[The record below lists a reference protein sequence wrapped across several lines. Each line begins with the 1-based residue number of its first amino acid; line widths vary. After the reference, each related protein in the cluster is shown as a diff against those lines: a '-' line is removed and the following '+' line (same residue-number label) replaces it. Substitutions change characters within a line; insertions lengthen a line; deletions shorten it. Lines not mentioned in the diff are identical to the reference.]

1 MKLSTRL
8 FGQTYNFKNVK
19 EVLAKAN
26 EPRSGDVLAGVAA
39 QSSQERIAAKQ
50 VLSELTLADLREN
63 PVIPYEED
71 CVTRIIQDGVNETA
85 YGKLKNWTV
94 SELREFVLSDEI
106 SLEELDW
113 VRKGLTS
120 EMVAAVAK
128 ICSNGDLMYG
138 GKKMPVVKR
147 ANTTVGGY
155 GSFSARLQPND
166 TRDDLRSIAAQIYEG
181 LSYGIGD
188 ALIGTNPV
196 TDNVESVTRVLCQI
210 YEVIDKHEVPTQ
222 GCVLAHVTTQ
232 IEAIRRGAPAGRCSG
247 GARFIRLRARRRL
260 RKHIHSIPG
269 EGRPRVV
276 HVLPALFE
284 AEDD

>member
-19 EVLAKAN
+19 GVPSKAN

-85 YGKLKNWTV
+85 YGKPKNWTV

-106 SLEELDW
+106 TLEELDW
-113 VRKGLTS
+113 MRKGLTS

-147 ANTTVGGY
+147 ANTTVGGPVP
-155 GSFSARLQPND
+155 SAPACSRT
-166 TRDDLRSIAAQIYEG
+166 TRAMTWSIAAQIYEG
-181 LSYGIGD
+181 LSYGS
-188 ALIGTNPV
+188 AM
-196 TDNVESVTRVLCQI
+196 R
-210 YEVIDKHEVPTQ
+210 
-222 GCVLAHVTTQ
+222 
-232 IEAIRRGAPAGRCSG
+232 
-247 GARFIRLRARRRL
+247 
-260 RKHIHSIPG
+260 
-269 EGRPRVV
+269 
-276 HVLPALFE
+276 
-284 AEDD
+284 